1 MNNTWKRLAALVLT
15 AVMVLGLAVSAGATD
30 ENEAAAAA
38 ITDTTLTI
46 TGVAKDDTVNAYRL
60 IGYPGENVYNDYEFE
75 PNFDAYVS
83 GKNTSGKSNEAFLET
98 SDANALKDLLAS
110 YAMSGNLP
118 AAATYT
124 ATAGEGGTATFQ
136 LAPGYYLFVGQTTA
150 ANSKLYQVMSAFVQV
165 KQGNIVVY
173 GGGSQLTTTDGVYT
187 LAAKSENGPTIDKK
201 VYDSRVKDSE
211 DLGSVWKTAAAAAV
225 GDTVEFYVKVELPAY
240 GKGVHKLNLTVEDTM
255 TGLSYVEN
263 PVELYKDEIGGIL
276 SNKITTEGAVTATPK
291 ENGVAF
297 ALNYDKLT
305 PDHAETHVYIRYQ
318 AKVTDEAINANN
330 CATNSAVLK
339 YQADNDTEH
348 ETDEVSTK
356 VYNYAYYVTKVDN
369 ENQPLPGAKF
379 TLYKTYAGGTWG
391 EPIGLVKETDA
402 PNVYYR
408 LAQDGEATVT
418 EIEAPFTVKGLN
430 LGEFYMKET
439 TVPSGFYTPKSG
451 VKVVLSGN
459 RDANSELNGSL
470 TGCNVELLD
479 NRDVA
484 MAAGAINATS
494 ENQYDVTIRNNP
506 TPILPTTGGPGT
518 VLFTLVGV
526 ALMVLGAWLFIFRR
540 KKHA

>member
-1 MNNTWKRLAALVLT
+1 
-15 AVMVLGLAVSAGATD
+15 MVLGLAVSAGATD
-30 ENEAAAAA
+30 GDEAAAAA

-46 TGVAKDDTVNAYRL
+46 TGVAAGDTVKAYRL
-60 IGYPGENVYNDYEFE
+60 IGYQGENVYNDYAFE
-75 PNFDAYVS
+75 PNFDGYVTTYK
-83 GKNTSGKSNEAFLET
+83 GDATGTNEAFLEN

-118 AAATYT
+118 ATATYT
-124 ATAGEGGTATFQ
+124 ATAGADETATFQ

-150 ANSKLYQVMSAFVQV
+150 GNSKLYQVMSAFVQV
-165 KQGNIVVY
+165 KKGQVHVYAGDGKTELTGNTIE
-173 GGGSQLTTTDGVYT
+173 
-187 LAAKSENGPTIDKK
+187 AKSQDGPTIDKK
-201 VYDSRVKDSE
+201 VYDSRVQNAD

-240 GKGVHKLNLTVEDTM
+240 GKGVHTLNLTVEDTM
-255 TGLSYVEN
+255 TGLSYVADS
-263 PVELYKDEIGGIL
+263 VKLYKDEIGGNL
-276 SNKITTEGAVTATPK
+276 SNEITTEGAVTAAVEGNVVKFT
-291 ENGVAF
+291 
-297 ALNYDKLT
+297 LDYDKLT
-305 PDHAETHVYIRYQ
+305 PGHTETQVYIRYQ
-318 AKVTDEAINANN
+318 AKVTDEAINADN

-339 YQADNDTEH
+339 YKADNDTEH
-348 ETDEVSTK
+348 KTDEVSTK

-369 ENQPLPGAKF
+369 ENRSLPGAKF
-379 TLYKTYAGGTWG
+379 TLYKTYADGTLK
-391 EPIGLVKETDA
+391 EPIGLVKDNDV
-402 PNVYYR
+402 PGNYYR
-408 LAQDGEATVT
+408 LAQDGDATVT
-418 EIEAPFTVKGLN
+418 EIEAPFTVKGLD

-459 RDANSELNGSL
+459 RDANSELDGSL
-470 TGCNVELLD
+470 IGCNVELLD

-494 ENQYDVTIRNNP
+494 KNQYDVTIRNNP

>member
-46 TGVAKDDTVNAYRL
+46 TGVAAGDTVNAYRL
-60 IGYPGENVYNDYEFE
+60 IGYTDNSYNDYL
-75 PNFDAYVS
+75 FDNAFDTFVS
-83 GKNTSGKSNEAFLET
+83 GKNNTGKSNEAFLET

-110 YAMSGNLP
+110 YAMNGTLP
-118 AAATYT
+118 AVYKTET
-124 ATAGEGGTATFQ
+124 STVDRVSFT

-150 ANSKLYQVMSAFVQV
+150 NNSKLYQVMSAFVQV
-165 KQGNIVVY
+165 KQGQVHVY
-173 GGGSQLTTTDGVYT
+173 AGDGKT
-187 LAAKSENGPTIDKK
+187 ELAGNTIEAKSANGPTIDKK
-201 VYDSRVKDSE
+201 VYDSRVQNVD

-240 GKGVHKLNLTVEDTM
+240 GKGVHTLNLTVEDTM

-263 PVELYKDEIGGIL
+263 SVKLYKEEIGGNL
-276 SNKITTEGAVTATPK
+276 SNEITTQGAVTAAVEGNVVKFT
-291 ENGVAF
+291 
-297 ALNYDKLT
+297 LDYDKLT
-305 PDHAETHVYIRYQ
+305 PGHTETQVYIRYR
-318 AKVTDEAINANN
+318 AKVTDEAINADN
-330 CATNSAVLK
+330 CATNTAVLK
-339 YQADNDTEH
+339 YKADNDTEH
-348 ETDEVSTK
+348 ETDAVSTK
-356 VYNYAYYVTKVDN
+356 VYNYAYHVTKVDN
-369 ENQPLPGAKF
+369 ENQPLSGAKF
-379 TLYKTYAGGTWG
+379 TLYKTYADGTLK

-402 PNVYYR
+402 PNAYYR
-408 LAQDGEATVT
+408 LAEDGEANTVT

-459 RDANSELNGSL
+459 RDANNELDGSL
-470 TGCNVELLD
+470 IGCNVELLD
-479 NRDVA
+479 HRDVA
-484 MAAGAINATS
+484 MATGVINATS
-494 ENQYDVTIRNNP
+494 KNQYDVTIRNNP